1 MLEIGSLE
9 TKHDVVDLLMA
20 ALVGRCMTGKLF
32 VYANGEVSSSCS
44 IISSHLFSLSSSTRP
59 LNFIHLV
66 VYLINNAFQSQE
78 AFLLQQTRSI
88 WLIVPLISSLST
100 PTPSLSLM
108 LKVLLL
114 LLVPSCHHL
123 TKQPLHWTRLE
134 STTRPPILED
144 VDAASPCPVLSPED
158 NISPINSPDAF
169 PPATPPFR
177 FRTGDEYMPPLV
189 WGKTAADGY
198 SPRPLA
204 LLGEIQSPPPKFSMT
219 ANGVTAQ
226 ASLMA
231 NTVSLLVFQC
241 ISFQLKSQSML
252 LLLLIICCGGK
263 SFRL

>member
-44 IISSHLFSLSSSTRP
+44 IISSHVFSLSSSTRP

-66 VYLINNAFQSQE
+66 VYLINNAFQSQKS
-78 AFLLQQTRSI
+78 FLLQQTRSI

-123 TKQPLHWTRLE
+123 TSSHCVGLVSSPQPHHPSWRMLTLPHH
-134 STTRPPILED
+134 IL
-144 VDAASPCPVLSPED
+144 SYHLRT
-158 NISPINSPDAF
+158 NIS
-169 PPATPPFR
+169 R
-177 FRTGDEYMPPLV
+177 L
-189 WGKTAADGY
+189 
-198 SPRPLA
+198 
-204 LLGEIQSPPPKFSMT
+204 FS
-219 ANGVTAQ
+219 
-226 ASLMA
+226 
-231 NTVSLLVFQC
+231 QC
-241 ISFQLKSQSML
+241 ISSSNFSLQILYRWQVHATFGLGYKCCRWLLSQASCTSWRDSISSSQIL
-252 LLLLIICCGGK
+252 HDRQRHDCTSEFNGKYCFSSCFSVYQFDSNRNRCC
-263 SFRL
+263 FCYY